1 MLRIPFTSALAAHS
15 SALDII
21 PDIIVNVK
29 VTAYCPNTANG
40 IANPIAAPTPSAV
53 ASIPKETAKTVA
65 IIPPKIAFGGCAP
78 PIGILPI

>member
-15 SALDII
+15 SALAIN
-21 PDIIVNVK
+21 PDAIVNVK

-40 IANPIAAPTPSAV
+40 IA
-53 ASIPKETAKTVA
+53 
-65 IIPPKIAFGGCAP
+65 P